1 MIDGRERYKV
11 TGVRENQ
18 SYVGAMCVPIWSQTI
33 PTILIE
39 AAGCS
44 DFNGECLHLDP
55 EGQICRP
62 RAVWDNDG

>member
-33 PTILIE
+33 PTIRIE

-44 DFNGECLHLDP
+44 DFNGECLHTQKGKYVDQ
-55 EGQICRP
+55 GQCGIMM
-62 RAVWDNDG
+62 VN